1 MPYAVPEDLVNMV
14 PEEELAQ
21 LTAEAGELPDPGV
34 LADAI
39 ARADAEID
47 SYLAVR
53 YQVPISP
60 APDRLK
66 ALSVDV
72 ALYHLY
78 TRRGVAPEVRRRPYE
93 DAIAFLKLAAAGQV
107 LIEGAGGEARESRT
121 TAEFTG
127 PSRQFS
133 RNTLGDW

>member
-107 LIEGAGGEARESRT
+107 LIEGAGGEARGSRT
-121 TAEFTG
+121 AEEFTG

>member
-121 TAEFTG
+121 AVEFTG

>member
-107 LIEGAGGEARESRT
+107 LIEGPGGEARESRT
-121 TAEFTG
+121 TVECTG

>member
-1 MPYAVPEDLVNMV
+1 MAYAVLNDLVQMV

-21 LTAEAGELPDPGV
+21 LTAEAGELPDPAV
-34 LADAI
+34 AAEAI

-53 YQVPISP
+53 YRVPVSP

-66 ALSVDV
+66 ALSVDL

-78 TRRGVAPEVRRRPYE
+78 SRRGVAPEVRRRAYE
-93 DAIAFLKLAAAGQV
+93 DAVAFLKLVAAGQAV
-107 LIEGAGGEARESRT
+107 IEGADGEATSDQQVED
-121 TAEFTG
+121 FTG
-127 PSRQFS
+127 ADRQFS
-133 RNTLGDW
+133 RDILRDW